1 MRFEIRSSKRDLTSH
16 HRNWDASNLPA
27 IDTSPGQALQQHQV
41 PVRPLVAVERNI
53 MPRVLIVDD
62 HAAIRRGVQ
71 GILHSFPEWE
81 LCGEADNGQEAVR
94 LAESLKPEVIIMDVS
109 MPVLNGLEATR
120 IISDALPQTKIV
132 LLTLHSSTEL
142 VRSAFR
148 AGARGYVLKSD
159 AEQELIR
166 ALNVIQGNGTYV
178 SPTIDEDVAKRV
190 VEEMGKRQRN

>member
-1 MRFEIRSSKRDLTSH
+1 MTFRRTPNVKG
-16 HRNWDASNLPA
+16 RN
-27 IDTSPGQALQQHQV
+27 
-41 PVRPLVAVERNI
+41 

-62 HAAIRRGVQ
+62 HAFIRRGVQ

-94 LAESLKPEVIIMDVS
+94 LAEALRPEIIIMDVS
-109 MPVLNGLEATR
+109 MPGLNGLEATR
-120 IISDALPQTKIV
+120 IICDLLPSTKIL

-159 AEQELIR
+159 AENELVR
-166 ALNVIQGNGTYV
+166 ALNAIALDGTYV
-178 SPTIDEDVAKRV
+178 SPAIDGNVLQKV
-190 VEEMGKRQRN
+190 MEESQRLN

>member
-1 MRFEIRSSKRDLTSH
+1 
-16 HRNWDASNLPA
+16 
-27 IDTSPGQALQQHQV
+27 
-41 PVRPLVAVERNI
+41 
-53 MPRVLIVDD
+53 
-62 HAAIRRGVQ
+62 
-71 GILHSFPEWE
+71 
-81 LCGEADNGQEAVR
+81 
-94 LAESLKPEVIIMDVS
+94 MDVS
-109 MPVLNGLEATR
+109 MPILNGLEATR
-120 IISDALPQTKIV
+120 IISDTLPQTKIV

-166 ALNVIQGNGTYV
+166 ALNVIQDNGTYV